1 MEELIAEAL
10 VDNYKPSSRC
20 SFHTKLFVFLPVAL
34 LTIIS
39 AHWCAKKK
47 NPAVFTLFLTC
58 LYVLLFRTVPRK
70 PHRLDPNILR
80 HMKEIAWRFAFC
92 LFSYH
97 FFPLIVSFTHVAID
111 ELKICF
117 RKFTFLK
124 QNTTFGSTCERV
136 NGVNFRRIQLKLVFS
151 AWEEARGT
159 TKESLESTVVNLYLP
174 RPSYLIQTYT
184 CDDALFIS

>member
-1 MEELIAEAL
+1 M
-10 VDNYKPSSRC
+10 R
-20 SFHTKLFVFLPVAL
+20 
-34 LTIIS
+34 
-39 AHWCAKKK
+39 KKK
-47 NPAVFTLFLTC
+47 
-58 LYVLLFRTVPRK
+58 
-70 PHRLDPNILR
+70 ILR
-80 HMKEIAWRFAFC
+80 YLRFFWHVYMSFFFEQCRENPIASIRTFSDTWKRSPEGSRFVYFRIIF
-92 LFSYH
+92 FS
-97 FFPLIVSFTHVAID
+97 LIVSFTHVAIN